1 MQKCMHINK
10 TNDVCS
16 KVKTERLQTKHIF
29 IQDLMN
35 FRFLA

>member
-1 MQKCMHINK
+1 MKKCMHINK
-10 TNDVCS
+10 TNVVCS
-16 KVKTERLQTKHIF
+16 KVKTESKHIN